1 MKQRAQH
8 LGPELRRP
16 LILDAAL
23 PLFAR
28 EGYDEVSMQEIADA
42 AGVSKPVLYSCFAS
56 KDELFDKL
64 ARREDKRLR
73 ELVASSVPETDP
85 ADSEEER
92 LRVTLTALMRAV
104 QEMPDAFRVLYVQAA
119 GEDRIERGR
128 ALWHQRMQEIVA
140 QRSGRPEREALVL
153 ARLLVSGAELGFTVM
168 LDQPGVWEPEELADF
183 LARTA
188 IRGMRASTPS
198 GV

>member
-1 MKQRAQH
+1 MRTRAAH
-8 LGPELRRP
+8 LGPDKRRP

-28 EGYDEVSMQEIADA
+28 EGYDAVS
-42 AGVSKPVLYSCFAS
+42 
-56 KDELFDKL
+56 
-64 ARREDKRLR
+64 
-73 ELVASSVPETDP
+73 
-85 ADSEEER
+85 
-92 LRVTLTALMRAV
+92 
-104 QEMPDAFRVLYVQAA
+104 
-119 GEDRIERGR
+119 
-128 ALWHQRMQEIVA
+128 MQEIVA

>member
-1 MKQRAQH
+1 M
-8 LGPELRRP
+8 P
-16 LILDAAL
+16 D
-23 PLFAR
+23 
-28 EGYDEVSMQEIADA
+28 
-42 AGVSKPVLYSCFAS
+42 
-56 KDELFDKL
+56 
-64 ARREDKRLR
+64 
-73 ELVASSVPETDP
+73 TDP
-85 ADSEEER
+85 ADGEEER